1 MVGNEKKENDV
12 QTSALKAEAPV
23 TLQDLEAVFQRHNR
37 LVFRS
42 AYRVTGNHSDAEDVM
57 QTVFLRLLR
66 REGSLELGSNPEGY
80 LHRAAVNAALDLLR
94 SRKSARS
101 ISLEDTSAQATQ
113 DFSPGPEARHAATE
127 IREWLRDAVG
137 RLNNT
142 AAEMPVG
149 LSLQQMERKLIE
161 ATLQHFDSHR
171 AKTARA
177 LGIGVRT
184 LANKL
189 RSYGYAPRTKVFA
202 KAA

>member
-42 AYRVTGNHSDAEDVM
+42 AYRVTGNPSDAEDVM

-142 AAEMPVG
+142 AAEMFVLRYFEG
-149 LSLQQMERKLIE
+149 YGNREIADLMGTSQGTVAVTLHRTRSRLQEEIGSLFKR
-161 ATLQHFDSHR
+161 
-171 AKTARA
+171 
-177 LGIGVRT
+177 
-184 LANKL
+184 N
-189 RSYGYAPRTKVFA
+189 
-202 KAA
+202 